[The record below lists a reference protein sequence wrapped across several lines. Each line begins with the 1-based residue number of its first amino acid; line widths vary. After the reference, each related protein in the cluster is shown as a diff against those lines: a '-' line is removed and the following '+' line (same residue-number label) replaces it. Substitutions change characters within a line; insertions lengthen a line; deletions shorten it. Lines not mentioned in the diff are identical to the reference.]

1 MASKAIKITVDMAGF
16 RSTET
21 FMSETDAQ
29 AWQEMLETT
38 LKSRDRVA
46 FDLTIYVAGLAD
58 TVRAHGGRYTH
69 DKWLNIEVPVD
80 QWARGLPVKVDQQT
94 MIRGAAAGCD
104 LKAPKASKAQQ
115 G

>member
-38 LKSRDRVA
+38 LKSRDGVT
-46 FDLTIYVAGLAD
+46 FDLTIYAAGLAD
-58 TVRAHGGRYTH
+58 TVRAHGRPYTH
-69 DKWLNIEVPVD
+69 DKWLNIEVPID
-80 QWARGLPVKVDQQT
+80 RWARGLPVKLDHETVLRDDAPAGRELKSPEE
-94 MIRGAAAGCD
+94 RG
-104 LKAPKASKAQQ
+104 S
-115 G
+115 